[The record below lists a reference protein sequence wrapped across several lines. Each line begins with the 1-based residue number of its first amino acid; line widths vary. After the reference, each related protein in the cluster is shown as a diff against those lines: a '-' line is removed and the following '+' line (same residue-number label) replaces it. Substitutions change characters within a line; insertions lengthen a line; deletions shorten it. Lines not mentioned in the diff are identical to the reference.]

1 MKKIKTLS
9 IALGILLISL
19 LVLNPN
25 IAYAAET
32 KRNLTYQKTRPYSDD
47 NGDNV
52 NDNEEY
58 LLRRGVTGNS
68 DLQYSVVKI
77 YDPTDS
83 NNKFK
88 DIFYC
93 LRGGKG
99 FGSVDYNL
107 PGEVAQEYTVLEDMK
122 KNADSV
128 ISKYQELY
136 NVNLNRTEPT
146 ITFNGKSYNN
156 INIYNA
162 ILWIADNAY
171 LPVTTEKYNAEE
183 YKTELLTKIGIA
195 KVNQSMIT
203 DDDLEVI
210 QQLAFWYFANY
221 DENGKEGTVSVET
234 QAIANLLKLKI
245 NGDNNN
251 TVTFDNPKT
260 QKVRGNYLNLIYQ
273 YFVENA
279 IKEGEKTDSTIRNT
293 ANNSSDIRFDKNVKF
308 KVEKIEEDNDGPEIE
323 KYYKIGPFKV
333 TATDKR
339 SNFNI
344 ALIDGAGN
352 IINPYYYFSQE
363 DSSWQRTEIFKVM
376 DSTTGEEVSNLK
388 YDTEYYIELY
398 VTAEDEGAISEWV
411 DIDASNFSLEV
422 SQTNKWTT
430 ENFLFKGNEDQ
441 AVIEIK
447 RDQETVKDTVSTE
460 VPKRYD
466 LALRKFITSI
476 KRGETNIDVASRIP
490 SIDTTTLIN
499 GITDRTGTV
508 QHTAT
513 YTHSKTP
520 LTVETGDIV
529 TYKIRVYNEG
539 EVDGKATEVTD
550 YLPEGLELVAGGNN
564 TWIAG
569 TQITLKNGS
578 KVTPITSNDLKDTTI
593 KAFDKTKTSETTA
606 GIWQKADKGEG
617 GLYYADLE
625 VQCKVV
631 ATASGVD
638 QNLRNI
644 AAITADDGDDADSVP
659 EKPDLDNYN
668 PTENNSTYQQDDDD
682 YEDLKLAKKEF
693 DLSLRK
699 FISKVERVNA
709 ETSEKETINIAS
721 RVPQIKIADLKS
733 GKDSTAKYVHPKNTL
748 TLKRGDII
756 TYTIRVY
763 NEGGLDGYVTEVKD
777 YLPEGLELVEGEN
790 EEWTQNENIL
800 TTTSLAD
807 KKLLAYNKN
816 TTSVAEG
823 TNWQKAIDDNSGL
836 YYYDLQVVCKIKDEV
851 TDGAILKNVAEISAD
866 KALPTDIDD
875 RDSIPN
881 NVYEDNKHTPGQE
894 VDGYTPGEQDD
905 DDFEQV
911 TVEPAEVFDL
921 ALRKYIVSVNE
932 KVLTGEESRVPNI
945 DVTPL
950 KQSETTADYKH
961 KKDPVEVAMGDIVT
975 YRFTV
980 YNEGDLKGYVYSI
993 TDYLPKG
1000 LEFDAESNT
1009 KFIEAKASGK
1019 YTAEELEG
1027 KEYIYSI
1034 DKEKNTITISK
1045 KPSLTEVGLQE
1056 TLFTLDPFNGE
1067 QLDSESI
1074 DIKFKVTAAES
1085 GNDQVLT
1092 NVATMDYASA
1102 PRPQEE
1108 KTKDRDSES
1117 TTFTEP
1123 TAEKLLE
1130 QLPGYKGNDKNKT
1143 DLTDSNY
1150 HYEGQQDDDDF
1161 EKIIVKGKTFDLSL
1175 RKYITTLNGTKLEGD
1190 KDRTPQI
1197 DTTKL
1202 KEGKATTAIYKHPKD
1217 ALTVRKGD
1225 IVTYKIR
1232 VYNEGQRDGY
1242 ATLVTDY
1249 LPEGL
1254 GFLPGYTNNS
1264 VWLVPKVT
1272 GEDGKE
1278 TLPEGV
1284 KTISLVGESGF
1295 YNDES
1300 SIDKNKIK
1308 LEDFKDPITEEVPID
1323 YSGIQIV
1330 TGERLAISTK
1340 SLEDK
1345 KIKSYKSEKAE
1356 EDLWQQSTN
1365 DENDGLFYQE
1375 VEITCIVLK
1384 ENTYRGILKNVA
1396 EITGAKD
1403 SEGTEIKNKG
1413 DDRDSEPNN
1422 VYEDD
1427 KHTPG
1432 QEVDGYTP
1440 GEQDD
1445 DDFEKLQLKYFD
1457 LALRKFITKVDD
1469 KAPETSREPVP
1480 DVTTLIDGT
1489 YDRNGKKEYTAT
1501 YNHTKEPLWVKN
1513 GSDVEYTIR
1522 VYNEGSEDGYAYEV
1536 SDDIPEGLI
1545 FDPENAT
1552 NKSYG
1557 WTMYREMTEEDEDV
1571 AKEDIIEYN
1580 GKKYVV
1586 TTKAEEATM
1595 IRTRYLE
1602 KTLIKAFN
1610 PETKELSHADVKVV
1624 FTVKEPKDSKDFDKD
1639 RVIINQA
1646 QITEDSGNDEDSEP
1660 NKWQDEDDEDIEKV
1674 RIPIFDL
1681 SLLKWV
1687 TQSVVTVDGKTTT
1700 TNTGFKPNQGLTE
1713 STGEDIRNNSEAEP
1727 MAKVELDKKKLSKT
1741 VVKFVYKIRVTNE
1754 GEIPGYA
1761 TEITDYIPEGLE
1773 FHEEDG
1779 NNKALGWV
1787 KSGDDKII
1795 TRALETTLL
1804 NPGESKEV
1812 EVTFRWINSEKN
1824 LGEKIN
1830 IAEISEDAN
1839 NYNTDDIDSTPNNK
1853 ENPYDK
1859 EQEDDDD
1866 FALVI
1871 LSIKTGAA
1879 EFIQYFTIITISVAI
1894 LGAGVYLIKR
1904 YVLIS

>member
-1 MKKIKTLS
+1 MKKIRTLS
-9 IALGILLISL
+9 IALGIILISL

-32 KRNLTYQKTRPYSDD
+32 KRNLTYQRTRPYSDD
-47 NGDNV
+47 NGDN
-52 NDNEEY
+52 NIDNEEY
-58 LLRRGVTGNS
+58 TFARNKDG
-68 DLQYSVVKI
+68 QEFKYSIVKI
-77 YDPTDS
+77 FDYNKRELETPYKKFEDS
-83 NNKFK
+83 
-88 DIFYC
+88 FYC
-93 LRGGKG
+93 IRGGKG
-99 FGSVDYNL
+99 FGSVEFGDSSSTNSTK
-107 PGEVAQEYTVLEDMK
+107 YTVIEDMK
-122 KNADSV
+122 SNANDV
-128 ISKYQELY
+128 IAKYKELY
-136 NVNLNRTEPT
+136 NINLDRTEN
-146 ITFNGKSYNN
+146 ITFNEKTYNN
-156 INIYNA
+156 VNIYNA
-162 ILWIADNAY
+162 MLWIADNAY
-171 LPVTTEKYNAEE
+171 LPVSTDKYNAQE

-195 KVNQSMIT
+195 KVNQGMIT

-221 DENGKEGTVSVET
+221 DENGKNESVSTTNPTPVNWL
-234 QAIANLLKLKI
+234 AI
-245 NGDNNN
+245 NGSNDAFG
-251 TVTFDNPKT
+251 T
-260 QKVRGNYLNLIYQ
+260 RRANYLNRIYQ
-273 YFVENA
+273 YFIEEA
-279 IKEGEKTDSTIRNT
+279 LKEGSDSASKIRET
-293 ANNSSDIRFDKNVKF
+293 TNSDSVNIEFDKNIKF
-308 KVEKIEEDNDGPEIE
+308 GVEDKNSTGTKPNPYEN
-323 KYYKIGPFKV
+323 YYLIGPFKI
-333 TATDKR
+333 TTNDARYND
-339 SNFNI
+339 FEL
-344 ALIDGAGN
+344 ALKDGKGN
-352 IINPYYYFSQE
+352 IVNQYFYFEQTEDTLKRMQIFDVINS
-363 DSSWQRTEIFKVM
+363 TGNKVELEKV
-376 DSTTGEEVSNLK
+376 TYNN
-388 YDTEYYIELY
+388 EYYIKLY
-398 VTAEDEGAISEWV
+398 KSAMEFV
-411 DIDASNFSLEV
+411 DIDCSKFSLKV
-422 SQTNKWTT
+422 SKTGKWATA
-430 ENFLFKGNEDQ
+430 NFLYATGNDQ

-447 RDQETVKDTVSTE
+447 RDKAEAEDEISTE

-466 LALRKFITSI
+466 LALRKFITAI
-476 KRGETNIDVASRIP
+476 KRGETNVEIASRTP

-499 GITDRTGTV
+499 GITDRTGKK
-508 QHTAT
+508 QYTAT
-513 YTHSKTP
+513 YTHSKDA

-529 TYKIRVYNEG
+529 TYTIRVYNEG
-539 EVDGKATEVTD
+539 EIDGKATEVTD
-550 YLPEGLELVAGGNN
+550 YLPEGLELVSGGKNKWTAG
-564 TWIAG
+564 A
-569 TQITLKNGS
+569 QITLANGS
-578 KVTPITSNDLKDTTI
+578 KVTPITSTDLSNTTI
-593 KAFDKTKTSETTA
+593 KAFDKTKTSEATT

-631 ATASGVD
+631 ATASGLD

-644 AAITADDGDDADSVP
+644 AAITADDGDDEDSVP
-659 EKPDLDNYN
+659 EKPDLDDYK
-668 PTENNSTYQQDDDD
+668 PEENNSTYQQDDDD
-682 YEDLKLAKKEF
+682 YEDLVL
-693 DLSLRK
+693 
-699 FISKVERVNA
+699 
-709 ETSEKETINIAS
+709 
-721 RVPQIKIADLKS
+721 P
-733 GKDSTAKYVHPKNTL
+733 GKT
-748 TLKRGDII
+748 
-756 TYTIRVY
+756 
-763 NEGGLDGYVTEVKD
+763 
-777 YLPEGLELVEGEN
+777 
-790 EEWTQNENIL
+790 
-800 TTTSLAD
+800 
-807 KKLLAYNKN
+807 
-816 TTSVAEG
+816 
-823 TNWQKAIDDNSGL
+823 
-836 YYYDLQVVCKIKDEV
+836 
-851 TDGAILKNVAEISAD
+851 
-866 KALPTDIDD
+866 
-875 RDSIPN
+875 
-881 NVYEDNKHTPGQE
+881 
-894 VDGYTPGEQDD
+894 
-905 DDFEQV
+905 
-911 TVEPAEVFDL
+911 FDL
-921 ALRKYIVSVNE
+921 ALRKYITEVNGTKLE
-932 KVLTGEESRVPNI
+932 DTRVPDI
-945 DVTPL
+945 DITKL
-950 KQSETTADYKH
+950 ASGEATTADYKH
-961 KKDPVEVAMGDIVT
+961 KKDPVEVKNGDIVT

-993 TDYLPKG
+993 TDYLPEG
-1000 LEFDAESNT
+1000 LEFDAESNP
-1009 KFIEAKASGK
+1009 KFIEAKTSGE
-1019 YTAEELEG
+1019 YTSEELEG

-1034 DKEKNTITISK
+1034 NKEKNTITISK
-1045 KPSLTEVGLQE
+1045 IESAEKTGLQAY
-1056 TLFTLDPFNGE
+1056 LFALDPFNGE

-1074 DIKFKVTAAES
+1074 DVKFKVTAKES

-1092 NVATMDYASA
+1092 NVATMDYASET
-1102 PRPQEE
+1102 RPQEE
-1108 KTKDRDSES
+1108 KVKDRDSEP

-1130 QLPGYKGNDKNKT
+1130 PLPGYKGKDKNKT

-1161 EKIIVKGKTFDLSL
+1161 EKIIVKGKPFDLSL
-1175 RKYITTLNGTKLEGD
+1175 RKYITSLNGTKLEGD

-1202 KEGKATTAIYKHPKD
+1202 KTGEETTATYKHPKN
-1217 ALTVRKGD
+1217 ALTVKKGD

-1232 VYNEGQRDGY
+1232 VYNEAQRNGY

-1249 LPEGL
+1249 LPDGL

-1264 VWLVPKVT
+1264 AWSVPKVT

-1295 YNDES
+1295 YSNET

-1308 LEDFKDPITEEVPID
+1308 LEDFKDLVTGEVPTD

-1345 KIKSYKSEKAE
+1345 KIKAYKSEKAE
-1356 EDLWQQSTN
+1356 GDLWQQSTN

-1403 SEGTEIKNKG
+1403 SEGTEIKVKG

-1427 KHTPG
+1427 KHTPK
-1432 QEVDGYTP
+1432 QEVNGYTP

-1445 DDFEKLQLKYFD
+1445 DDFEQLQLKYFD
-1457 LALRKFITKVDD
+1457 LALRKFITKVDNE
-1469 KAPETSREPVP
+1469 APKTSREPVP
-1480 DVTTLIDGT
+1480 DVTTLINGT
-1489 YDRNGKKEYTAT
+1489 YDRNGKKEYTAI
-1501 YNHTKEPLWVKN
+1501 YNHTKDPLWVKN
-1513 GSDVEYTIR
+1513 GSNVEYTIR

-1536 SDDIPEGLI
+1536 SDDIPEGLV
-1545 FDPENAT
+1545 FDPENEI

-1557 WTMYREMTEEDEDV
+1557 WTMYREMTEKDKDMSE
-1571 AKEDIIEYN
+1571 EDIIEYN

-1586 TTKAEEATM
+1586 TKKAEEATM

-1610 PETKELSHADVKVV
+1610 PETKELSHADVKAV
-1624 FTVKEPKDSKDFDKD
+1624 FTVKEPKDSKEFDKD

-1646 QITEDSGNDEDSEP
+1646 QITEDSGDDEDSEP
-1660 NKWQDEDDEDIEKV
+1660 NKWQDEDDEDIEKI

-1687 TQSVVTVDGKTTT
+1687 TQSVVTVDEKTTT

-1713 STGEDIRNNSEAEP
+1713 STGEGIRKNSEAEP

-1779 NNKALGWV
+1779 NNKSLGWV

-1839 NYNTDDIDSTPNNK
+1839 DYNTDDIDSTPNNK
-1853 ENPYDK
+1853 ENPYNK

-1871 LSIKTGAA
+1871 LSIKTGATQ
-1879 EFIQYFTIITISVAI
+1879 FMQYFTIVTISVAI

-1904 YVLIS
+1904 YVLTE

>member
-1 MKKIKTLS
+1 MKKIRILS
-9 IALGILLISL
+9 IALGIILISL

-32 KRNLTYQKTRPYSDD
+32 KRNLTYQRTRPYSDD
-47 NGDNV
+47 NGDN
-52 NDNEEY
+52 NIDNEEY
-58 LLRRGVTGNS
+58 TFARNKDG
-68 DLQYSVVKI
+68 QEFKYSIVKI
-77 YDPTDS
+77 FDYNKRELETPYKKFEDS
-83 NNKFK
+83 
-88 DIFYC
+88 FYC
-93 LRGGKG
+93 IRGGKG
-99 FGSVDYNL
+99 FGSVEFGDSSSTNSTK
-107 PGEVAQEYTVLEDMK
+107 YTVIEDMK
-122 KNADSV
+122 SNANDV
-128 ISKYQELY
+128 IAKYKELY
-136 NVNLNRTEPT
+136 NINLDRTEN
-146 ITFNGKSYNN
+146 ITFNEKTYNN
-156 INIYNA
+156 VNIYNA
-162 ILWIADNAY
+162 MLWIADNAY
-171 LPVTTEKYNAEE
+171 LPVSTDKYNAQE

-195 KVNQSMIT
+195 KANQGMIT

-221 DENGKEGTVSVET
+221 DENGKNESVSTTNPTPVNWL
-234 QAIANLLKLKI
+234 AI
-245 NGDNNN
+245 NGSNDVFG
-251 TVTFDNPKT
+251 T
-260 QKVRGNYLNLIYQ
+260 RRANYLNRIYQ
-273 YFVENA
+273 YFIEEA
-279 IKEGEKTDSTIRNT
+279 LKEGSDSASKIRET
-293 ANNSSDIRFDKNVKF
+293 TNSDSVNIEFDKNIKF
-308 KVEKIEEDNDGPEIE
+308 GVEDKNSTGTKPNPYEN
-323 KYYKIGPFKV
+323 YYLIGPFKI
-333 TATDKR
+333 TTNDARYNDFELTLK
-339 SNFNI
+339 
-344 ALIDGAGN
+344 DGKGN
-352 IINPYYYFSQE
+352 IVNQYFYFEQTEDTLKRMQIFDVINS
-363 DSSWQRTEIFKVM
+363 TGNKVELEKV
-376 DSTTGEEVSNLK
+376 TYNN
-388 YDTEYYIELY
+388 EYYIKLY
-398 VTAEDEGAISEWV
+398 KSAMEFV
-411 DIDASNFSLEV
+411 DIDCSKFSLKV
-422 SQTNKWTT
+422 SKTGKWATA
-430 ENFLFKGNEDQ
+430 NFLYATGNDQ

-447 RDQETVKDTVSTE
+447 RDKAEAEDEISTE

-466 LALRKFITSI
+466 LALRKFITAI
-476 KRGETNIDVASRIP
+476 KRGETNVDVASRTP

-499 GITDRTGTV
+499 GITDRTGKK
-508 QHTAT
+508 QYTAT
-513 YTHSKTP
+513 YTHSKDA

-529 TYKIRVYNEG
+529 TYTIRVYNEG
-539 EVDGKATEVTD
+539 EIDGKATEVTD
-550 YLPEGLELVAGGNN
+550 YLPEGLELVSGGKNKWTAG
-564 TWIAG
+564 A
-569 TQITLKNGS
+569 QITLANGS
-578 KVTPITSNDLKDTTI
+578 KVTPITSTDLSNTTI
-593 KAFDKTKTSETTA
+593 KAFDKTKTSEATT

-631 ATASGVD
+631 ATASGLD

-644 AAITADDGDDADSVP
+644 AAITADDGDDEDSVP
-659 EKPDLDNYN
+659 EKPDLDDYK
-668 PTENNSTYQQDDDD
+668 PEENNSTYQQDDDD
-682 YEDLKLAKKEF
+682 YEDLVL
-693 DLSLRK
+693 
-699 FISKVERVNA
+699 
-709 ETSEKETINIAS
+709 
-721 RVPQIKIADLKS
+721 P
-733 GKDSTAKYVHPKNTL
+733 GKT
-748 TLKRGDII
+748 
-756 TYTIRVY
+756 
-763 NEGGLDGYVTEVKD
+763 
-777 YLPEGLELVEGEN
+777 
-790 EEWTQNENIL
+790 
-800 TTTSLAD
+800 
-807 KKLLAYNKN
+807 
-816 TTSVAEG
+816 
-823 TNWQKAIDDNSGL
+823 
-836 YYYDLQVVCKIKDEV
+836 
-851 TDGAILKNVAEISAD
+851 
-866 KALPTDIDD
+866 
-875 RDSIPN
+875 
-881 NVYEDNKHTPGQE
+881 
-894 VDGYTPGEQDD
+894 
-905 DDFEQV
+905 
-911 TVEPAEVFDL
+911 FDL
-921 ALRKYIVSVNE
+921 ALRKYITEVNGTKLE
-932 KVLTGEESRVPNI
+932 DTRVPDI
-945 DVTPL
+945 DITKL
-950 KQSETTADYKH
+950 ASGEATTADYKH
-961 KKDPVEVAMGDIVT
+961 KKDPVEVKNGDIVT

-993 TDYLPKG
+993 TDYLPEG
-1000 LEFDAESNT
+1000 LEFDAESNP
-1009 KFIEAKASGK
+1009 KFIEAKTSGE
-1019 YTAEELEG
+1019 YTSEELEG

-1034 DKEKNTITISK
+1034 NKEKNTITISK
-1045 KPSLTEVGLQE
+1045 IESAEKTGLQAY
-1056 TLFTLDPFNGE
+1056 LFALDPFNGE

-1074 DIKFKVTAAES
+1074 DVKFKVTAKES

-1092 NVATMDYASA
+1092 NVATMDYASET
-1102 PRPQEE
+1102 RPQEE
-1108 KTKDRDSES
+1108 KVKDRDSEP

-1130 QLPGYKGNDKNKT
+1130 PLPGYKGKDKNKT

-1161 EKIIVKGKTFDLSL
+1161 EKIIVKGKPFDLSL
-1175 RKYITTLNGTKLEGD
+1175 RKYITSLNGTKLEGD

-1202 KEGKATTAIYKHPKD
+1202 KTGEETTAIYKHPKN
-1217 ALTVRKGD
+1217 ALTVKKGD

-1232 VYNEGQRDGY
+1232 VYNEAQRNGY

-1249 LPEGL
+1249 LPDGL

-1264 VWLVPKVT
+1264 AWSVPKVT

-1295 YNDES
+1295 YSNET

-1308 LEDFKDPITEEVPID
+1308 LEDFKDLVTGEVPTD

-1345 KIKSYKSEKAE
+1345 KIKAYKSEKAE
-1356 EDLWQQSTN
+1356 GDLWQQSTN

-1403 SEGTEIKNKG
+1403 SEGTEIKVKG

-1427 KHTPG
+1427 KHIPK
-1432 QEVDGYTP
+1432 QEVNGYTP

-1445 DDFEKLQLKYFD
+1445 DDFEQLQLKYFD
-1457 LALRKFITKVDD
+1457 LALRKFITKVDNE
-1469 KAPETSREPVP
+1469 APKTSREPVP
-1480 DVTTLIDGT
+1480 DVTTLINGT

-1501 YNHTKEPLWVKN
+1501 YNHTKDPLWVKN
-1513 GSDVEYTIR
+1513 GSNVEYTIR

-1536 SDDIPEGLI
+1536 SDDIPEGLL
-1545 FDPENAT
+1545 FDPENEI

-1557 WTMYREMTEEDEDV
+1557 WTMYREMTEKDKDMSE
-1571 AKEDIIEYN
+1571 EDIIEYN

-1586 TTKAEEATM
+1586 TKKAEEATM

-1624 FTVKEPKDSKDFDKD
+1624 FTVKEPKDSKEFDKD

-1646 QITEDSGNDEDSEP
+1646 QITEDSGDDEDSEP
-1660 NKWQDEDDEDIEKV
+1660 NKWQDEDDEDIEKI

-1687 TQSVVTVDGKTTT
+1687 TQSVVTVDEKTTT

-1713 STGEDIRNNSEAEP
+1713 STGEGIRKNSEAEP

-1839 NYNTDDIDSTPNNK
+1839 DYNTDDIDSTPNNK
-1853 ENPYDK
+1853 ENPYNK

-1871 LSIKTGAA
+1871 LSIKTGATQ
-1879 EFIQYFTIITISVAI
+1879 FMQYFTIVTISVAI

-1904 YVLIS
+1904 YVLTE

>member
-1 MKKIKTLS
+1 MKKIRTLS
-9 IALGILLISL
+9 IALGIILISL

-32 KRNLTYQKTRPYSDD
+32 KRNLTYQRTRPYSDD
-47 NGDNV
+47 NGDN
-52 NDNEEY
+52 NIDNEEY
-58 LLRRGVTGNS
+58 TFARNKDG
-68 DLQYSVVKI
+68 QEFKYSIVKI
-77 YDPTDS
+77 FDYNKRELETPYKKFEDS
-83 NNKFK
+83 
-88 DIFYC
+88 FYC
-93 LRGGKG
+93 IRGGKG
-99 FGSVDYNL
+99 FGSVEFGDSSSTNSTK
-107 PGEVAQEYTVLEDMK
+107 YTVIEDMK
-122 KNADSV
+122 SNANDV
-128 ISKYQELY
+128 IAKYKELY
-136 NVNLNRTEPT
+136 NINLDRTEN
-146 ITFNGKSYNN
+146 ITFNEKTYNN
-156 INIYNA
+156 VNIYNA
-162 ILWIADNAY
+162 MLWIADNAY
-171 LPVTTEKYNAEE
+171 LPVSTDKYNAQE

-195 KVNQSMIT
+195 KVNQGMIT

-221 DENGKEGTVSVET
+221 DENGKNESVSTTNPTPVNWL
-234 QAIANLLKLKI
+234 AI
-245 NGDNNN
+245 NGSNDAFG
-251 TVTFDNPKT
+251 T
-260 QKVRGNYLNLIYQ
+260 RRANYLNRIYQ
-273 YFVENA
+273 YFIEEA
-279 IKEGEKTDSTIRNT
+279 LKEGSDSASKIRET
-293 ANNSSDIRFDKNVKF
+293 TNSDSVNIEFDKNIKF
-308 KVEKIEEDNDGPEIE
+308 GVEDKNSTGTKPNPYEN
-323 KYYKIGPFKV
+323 YYLIGPFKI
-333 TATDKR
+333 TTNDARYND
-339 SNFNI
+339 FEL
-344 ALIDGAGN
+344 ALKDGKGN
-352 IINPYYYFSQE
+352 IVNQYFYFEQTEDTLKRMQIFDVINS
-363 DSSWQRTEIFKVM
+363 TGNKVELEKV
-376 DSTTGEEVSNLK
+376 TYNN
-388 YDTEYYIELY
+388 EYYIKLY
-398 VTAEDEGAISEWV
+398 KSAMEFV
-411 DIDASNFSLEV
+411 DIDCSKFSLKV
-422 SQTNKWTT
+422 SKTGKWATA
-430 ENFLFKGNEDQ
+430 NFLYATGNDQ

-447 RDQETVKDTVSTE
+447 RDKAEAEDEISTE

-466 LALRKFITSI
+466 LALRKFITAI
-476 KRGETNIDVASRIP
+476 KRGETNVEIASRTP

-499 GITDRTGTV
+499 GITDRTGKK
-508 QHTAT
+508 QYTAT
-513 YTHSKTP
+513 YTHSKDA

-529 TYKIRVYNEG
+529 TYTIRVYNEG
-539 EVDGKATEVTD
+539 EIDGKATEVTD
-550 YLPEGLELVAGGNN
+550 YLPEGLELVSGGKNKWTAG
-564 TWIAG
+564 A
-569 TQITLKNGS
+569 QITLANGS
-578 KVTPITSNDLKDTTI
+578 KVTPITSTDLSNTTI
-593 KAFDKTKTSETTA
+593 KAFDKTKTSEATT

-631 ATASGVD
+631 ATASGLD

-644 AAITADDGDDADSVP
+644 AAITADDGDDEDSVP
-659 EKPDLDNYN
+659 EKPDLDDYK
-668 PTENNSTYQQDDDD
+668 PEENNSTYQQDDDD
-682 YEDLKLAKKEF
+682 YEDLVL
-693 DLSLRK
+693 
-699 FISKVERVNA
+699 
-709 ETSEKETINIAS
+709 
-721 RVPQIKIADLKS
+721 P
-733 GKDSTAKYVHPKNTL
+733 GKT
-748 TLKRGDII
+748 
-756 TYTIRVY
+756 
-763 NEGGLDGYVTEVKD
+763 
-777 YLPEGLELVEGEN
+777 
-790 EEWTQNENIL
+790 
-800 TTTSLAD
+800 
-807 KKLLAYNKN
+807 
-816 TTSVAEG
+816 
-823 TNWQKAIDDNSGL
+823 
-836 YYYDLQVVCKIKDEV
+836 
-851 TDGAILKNVAEISAD
+851 
-866 KALPTDIDD
+866 
-875 RDSIPN
+875 
-881 NVYEDNKHTPGQE
+881 
-894 VDGYTPGEQDD
+894 
-905 DDFEQV
+905 
-911 TVEPAEVFDL
+911 FDL
-921 ALRKYIVSVNE
+921 ALRKYITEVNGTKLE
-932 KVLTGEESRVPNI
+932 DTRVPDI
-945 DVTPL
+945 DITKL
-950 KQSETTADYKH
+950 ASGEATTADYKH
-961 KKDPVEVAMGDIVT
+961 KKDPVEVKNGDIVT

-993 TDYLPKG
+993 TDYLPEG
-1000 LEFDAESNT
+1000 LEFDAESNP
-1009 KFIEAKASGK
+1009 KFIEAKTSGE
-1019 YTAEELEG
+1019 YTSEELEG

-1034 DKEKNTITISK
+1034 NKEKNTITISK
-1045 KPSLTEVGLQE
+1045 IESAEKTGLQAY
-1056 TLFTLDPFNGE
+1056 LFALDPFNGE

-1074 DIKFKVTAAES
+1074 DVKFKVTAKES

-1092 NVATMDYASA
+1092 NVATMDYASET
-1102 PRPQEE
+1102 RPQEE
-1108 KTKDRDSES
+1108 KVKDRDSEP

-1130 QLPGYKGNDKNKT
+1130 PLPGYKGKDKNKT

-1161 EKIIVKGKTFDLSL
+1161 EKIIVKGKPFDLSL
-1175 RKYITTLNGTKLEGD
+1175 RKYITSLNGTKLEGD

-1202 KEGKATTAIYKHPKD
+1202 KTGEETTAIYKHPKN
-1217 ALTVRKGD
+1217 ALTVKKGD

-1232 VYNEGQRDGY
+1232 VYNEAQRNGY

-1249 LPEGL
+1249 LPDGL

-1264 VWLVPKVT
+1264 AWSVPKVT

-1295 YNDES
+1295 YSNET

-1308 LEDFKDPITEEVPID
+1308 LEDFKDLVTGEVPTD

-1345 KIKSYKSEKAE
+1345 KIKAYKSEKAE
-1356 EDLWQQSTN
+1356 GDLWQQSTN

-1403 SEGTEIKNKG
+1403 SEGTEIKVKG

-1427 KHTPG
+1427 KHTPK
-1432 QEVDGYTP
+1432 QEVNGYTP

-1445 DDFEKLQLKYFD
+1445 DDFEQLQLKYFD
-1457 LALRKFITKVDD
+1457 LALRKFITKVDNE
-1469 KAPETSREPVP
+1469 APKTSREPVP
-1480 DVTTLIDGT
+1480 DVTTLINGT
-1489 YDRNGKKEYTAT
+1489 YDRNGKKEYTAI
-1501 YNHTKEPLWVKN
+1501 YNHTKDPLWVKN
-1513 GSDVEYTIR
+1513 GSNVEYTIR

-1536 SDDIPEGLI
+1536 SDDIPEGLV
-1545 FDPENAT
+1545 FDPENEI

-1557 WTMYREMTEEDEDV
+1557 WTMYREMTEKDKDMSE
-1571 AKEDIIEYN
+1571 EDIIEYN

-1586 TTKAEEATM
+1586 TKKAEEATM

-1610 PETKELSHADVKVV
+1610 PETKELSHADVKAV
-1624 FTVKEPKDSKDFDKD
+1624 FTVKEPKDSKEFDKD

-1646 QITEDSGNDEDSEP
+1646 QITEDSGDDEDSEP
-1660 NKWQDEDDEDIEKV
+1660 NKWQDEDDEDIEKI

-1687 TQSVVTVDGKTTT
+1687 TQSVVTVDEKTTT

-1713 STGEDIRNNSEAEP
+1713 STGEGIRKNSEAEP

-1839 NYNTDDIDSTPNNK
+1839 DYNIDDIDSTPNNK
-1853 ENPYDK
+1853 ENPYNK

-1871 LSIKTGAA
+1871 LSIKTGATQ
-1879 EFIQYFTIITISVAI
+1879 FIQYFTIVTISVAI

-1904 YVLIS
+1904 YVLTE